1 MQRWRPGT
9 HVASLKSSQVL
20 LVIPLTRPKEG
31 RILSGLA
38 SLEPNHLAQGQPHG
52 QLQAPV
58 LSPEPLIPLQT
69 HNGRRPNSCHHS
81 HSFLVFS
88 KCSQNVTPQIQ
99 AKLTANFRGPT
110 EPSSPG
116 QNRTS
121 LSEWSSKNTQPQH
134 FLAGTFLMHTE
145 MVPEVRTAAA
155 YWLS

>member
-9 HVASLKSSQVL
+9 HVASLKSSQAL

-69 HNGRRPNSCHHS
+69 HTGRPNSCHHS
-81 HSFLVFS
+81 HSFLVCS

-116 QNRTS
+116 QAPRNEAVKTHS
-121 LSEWSSKNTQPQH
+121 PSTFW
-134 FLAGTFLMHTE
+134 LAPFSCT
-145 MVPEVRTAAA
+145 RRW
-155 YWLS
+155 YQK